1 MLLDTDNSSALVA
14 APETGQRLAAR
25 HICLCVAACVAL
37 DFGIDAATLF
47 AAKRTAPRIAHARQI
62 AMYLAHVGF
71 GLPFD
76 VIGRHFGRDRTTVA
90 HACRVI
96 EDMRDDRWLD
106 CRINALE
113 QVSRGAVTAT
123 QDPR

>member
-1 MLLDTDNSSALVA
+1 MLLDSDGPSNPSLASEPAVR
-14 APETGQRLAAR
+14 PAAR
-25 HICLCVAACVAL
+25 LICLCVAACVAL
-37 DFGIDAATLF
+37 DFAIDAATLF
-47 AAKRTAPRIAHARQI
+47 AAKRTAPRTAHARQI

-76 VIGRHFGRDRTTVA
+76 IIGRHFGRDRTTVA

-106 CRINALE
+106 CRISALD
-113 QVSRGAVTAT
+113 QVCRAAVAAAGESR
-123 QDPR
+123 